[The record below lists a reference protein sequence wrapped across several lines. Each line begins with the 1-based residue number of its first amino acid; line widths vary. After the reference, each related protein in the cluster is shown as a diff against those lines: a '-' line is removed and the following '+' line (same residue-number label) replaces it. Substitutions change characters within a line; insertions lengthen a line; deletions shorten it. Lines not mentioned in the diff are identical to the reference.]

1 MSISQQGYYLEIYKI
16 YFRFYYQLY
25 CAKLMTRR
33 QNLLCE
39 GLAFCPLRLCKIS
52 SGHCTCVT
60 NTFGGGFVVLV
71 YDAR

>member
-1 MSISQQGYYLEIYKI
+1 
-16 YFRFYYQLY
+16 
-25 CAKLMTRR
+25 MTRR

-39 GLAFCPLRLCKIS
+39 GLAFCLLQLCKIS

-71 YDAR
+71 YDARQY